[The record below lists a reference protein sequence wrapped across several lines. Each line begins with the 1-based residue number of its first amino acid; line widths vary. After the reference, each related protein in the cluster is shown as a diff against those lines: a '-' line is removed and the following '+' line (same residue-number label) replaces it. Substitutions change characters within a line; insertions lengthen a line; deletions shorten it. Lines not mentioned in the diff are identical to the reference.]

1 LRWKRNDL
9 CREPTAMS
17 RGTDIVLFGLDGA
30 RELQNAVLNKR
41 NERADYTPAWWRIE
55 ESLRDYFE
63 VPSEL
68 PPDLLTLLSKLD
80 AVEGSYALHRFD
92 DG

>member
-1 LRWKRNDL
+1 MSYVG
-9 CREPTAMS
+9 EPTAMS

-30 RELQNAVLNKR
+30 RGLQNAVLNMR
-41 NERADYTPAWWRIE
+41 NERANYTAAWWRIG

>member
-1 LRWKRNDL
+1 
-9 CREPTAMS
+9 M
-17 RGTDIVLFGLDGA
+17 
-30 RELQNAVLNKR
+30 Q
-41 NERADYTPAWWRIE
+41 NERADHTPVWWRIG

-80 AVEGSYALHRFD
+80 AVEGSYALHRLV

>member
-1 LRWKRNDL
+1 
-9 CREPTAMS
+9 MS
-17 RGTDIVLFGLDGA
+17 RGTDIVILGLDGCV
-30 RELQNAVLNKR
+30 RMQNAVRKMR
-41 NERADYTPAWWRIE
+41 NERADYGPAWWRIG
-55 ESLRDYFE
+55 ESLRHYFE

-68 PPDLLTLLSKLD
+68 PPDLLTLLSKLE